1 MKFLLISLAIVLLAS
16 TLLSVFF
23 LSSNTFNNSLVGHAT
38 DEANGTIT
46 IIIDD
51 TLEISLTNETI
62 NFGTC
67 ALNLSDG
74 YALLDSSLSS
84 DSVDNG
90 DCFGGIFPSS
100 LVVRNIGNTLANVS
114 VSFNE
119 SGNSFFK
126 DSASWLAY
134 KTNNT
139 ALTGGCIGN
148 LQDSFINIT
157 EANLPSLACDDLK
170 YLGTQKDFALYLR
183 AYVNASASGGGEL
196 LVTFSAQP
204 VS

>member
-1 MKFLLISLAIVLLAS
+1 MKFLLISLTVVLLAS
-16 TLLSVFF
+16 TLVSIVF
-23 LSSNTFNNSLVGHAT
+23 LSANNFDTYLVGHAT
-38 DEANGTIT
+38 NEANGTIT
-46 IIIDD
+46 ILVDD

-67 ALNLSDG
+67 ALNLSEG
-74 YALLDSSLSS
+74 YALLDSSLSN
-84 DSVDNG
+84 DSVNNG
-90 DCFGGIFPSS
+90 DCFGGFFPSF
-100 LVVRNIGNTLANVS
+100 LVVRNVGNTYANVS

-119 SGNSFFK
+119 SGHSFFK

-139 ALTGGCIGN
+139 KSTGGCIGN
-148 LQDSFINIT
+148 SQDSFTNIT
-157 EANLPSLACDDLK
+157 VANSPILACDDLN
-170 YLGTQKDFALYLR
+170 YLGSQKEFALYLK
-183 AYVNASASGGGEL
+183 AYVNASATGGGEL